1 MAKKYDLIVVG
12 AGILGIFH
20 AYHAAAGKLS
30 VLLLEKDIGPQGAT
44 VRNFG
49 QVVPS
54 GMPQG
59 RWQQYGIYAIR
70 LYKGLQEQFELGIR
84 QEGSTYIASDE
95 EEAALL
101 EELHEIN
108 RANDYPSILLTG
120 REACRRLPGLKA
132 GYARSALFFPEEVTA
147 DSRILAP
154 RLLQYLTE
162 TMGVEYHNRQTVIE
176 CDSSRKSVVVRT
188 AGGRLFQAKQVV
200 ICNGSDF
207 QTLFPDIFYHSDIEV
222 TKLQML
228 ETRPQPS
235 YTLPGNVLTGLTIR
249 RYESFKECPSYS
261 TMSHDA
267 AYPRLRELG
276 IHLLFKQTAE
286 GTIYLG
292 DSHEYQ
298 DAANAGLLGYEI
310 NDEINQLMLRE
321 AGRIFDFPIWAVRR
335 AWFGIYA
342 QHKSE
347 SLFQYSVDD
356 NIHIVTAIGG
366 KGMTGGAG
374 VAEDNIRTLFNC

>member
-59 RWQQYGIYAIR
+59 RWQQYGIYATR

-374 VAEDNIRTLFNC
+374 VAKDNIRTLFNC